1 MPAVRHKL
9 REQEKTNPSFRRLQG
24 KATSEQPTE
33 RTSVR
38 EGGAQLGN
46 AAMEDGGTTVSRGG
60 G

>member
-1 MPAVRHKL
+1 L